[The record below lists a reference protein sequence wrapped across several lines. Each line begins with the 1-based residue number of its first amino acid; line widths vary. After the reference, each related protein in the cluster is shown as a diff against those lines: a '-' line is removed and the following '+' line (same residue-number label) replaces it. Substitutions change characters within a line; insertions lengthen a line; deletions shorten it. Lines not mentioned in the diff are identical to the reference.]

1 MVAFTALVLA
11 LAQSPDSTAYLDAQA
26 RVLVARARA
35 AQDSLESTIQ
45 AYTAVVKQRIGVA
58 LRTPLKDRT
67 LYRSEAAARIRWH
80 RDDMTVIKVL
90 GARQY
95 HPGMDYTDVDIAKFS
110 MDELFDPS
118 LDRLYFGLTYA
129 DDEDVWIDHPLLEGA
144 EEKYRY
150 QTGDTITMGFPDGKQ
165 VRVVELRVLPRRNA
179 VRLISGSVWIEPVSG
194 AIVKAAYRLPATF
207 NMERDTDVFEDD
219 DDLEHVPGIF
229 KPFELD
235 FTMISVEY
243 SYWRLK
249 HWLPRAL
256 RMEGTARAGII
267 KAPAAMEISY
277 DIQEVEEVGDSSV
290 SARQTLREW
299 RTDEDHVDT
308 SRRDGRRRYAI
319 IPDDREK
326 LIKSPDLPPP
336 VWDSSPD
343 FITEKELRSMYGGLA
358 QLPLP
363 PALVTNVTVR
373 WGLQAQDLLRFNRV
387 EGPSVGVRVEAQR
400 TAATY
405 WSTARLGLADLAPN
419 LEVGARRETL
429 RRTLTASASHGL
441 VAIDARSLQLG
452 SSVSALVLG
461 RDDGEYYRAT
471 ALRFAVSPP
480 PARAEWY
487 RLTLFA
493 ERQRSAA
500 RETDWSL
507 PHFFDRGIDFRPNM
521 QADAADL
528 AGAEL
533 SLRGWYG
540 SDPRMWQAGVEL
552 TLDGAAGDFRYG
564 RATLTT
570 RTAFPIVGHWRG
582 ALEAAGGSSE
592 GGLPVQKQ
600 FFLGGAHT
608 LRGYGGSA
616 AVGSSFVRGRAELAY
631 ATSAVG
637 LALFSDAGW
646 AGERASFTTSQSLLS
661 AGVGGTI
668 LDGLIRIDL
677 ARALRRPTGWRLE
690 LHLDAIL

>member
-1 MVAFTALVLA
+1 M
-11 LAQSPDSTAYLDAQA
+11 
-26 RVLVARARA
+26 RARA
-35 AQDSLESTIQ
+35 AQDSLENTIQ
-45 AYTAVVKQRIGVA
+45 AYTAIVKQRVGVA

-80 RDDMTVIKVL
+80 RDDRTVIKVL
-90 GARQY
+90 GAREY
-95 HPGMDYTDVDIAKFS
+95 HPGKEYANSNQSDFSLAGFS
-110 MDELFDPS
+110 MDELFDPTM
-118 LDRLYFGLTYA
+118 DRLYFGMTYA
-129 DDEDVWIDHPLLEGA
+129 DDEDVWIDHPLLAGGEA
-144 EEKYRY
+144 KYRY
-150 QTGDTITMGFPDGKQ
+150 QTGDTITMGFPDGRQ
-165 VRVVELRVLPRRNA
+165 VRVVELRVLPRRHA
-179 VRLISGSVWIEPVSG
+179 VRLISGSIWIEPESG

-207 NMERDTDVFEDD
+207 DMERDTDVFDEDD
-219 DDLEHVPGIF
+219 DDLKYVPAIF

-235 FTMISVEY
+235 LTMISVEY

-267 KAPAAMEISY
+267 KAPAALEIAY
-277 DIQEVEEVGDSSV
+277 DVQEVEEIGDSTV
-290 SARQTLREW
+290 SARQIMREW
-299 RTDEDHVDT
+299 RTDEDHVNT
-308 SRRDGRRRYAI
+308 QRRNGRRHYTI
-319 IPDDREK
+319 VPDDVEK

-358 QLPLP
+358 ALPLA
-363 PALVTNVTVR
+363 PALGANVALR
-373 WGLQAQDLLRFNRV
+373 WGPHGQDLLRFNRV

-400 TAATY
+400 TAGTY
-405 WSTARLGLADLAPN
+405 WSTARIGLADLAPN
-419 LEVGARRETL
+419 LEIGARRETM
-429 RRTLTASASHGL
+429 RRTLSATVSHGL
-441 VAIDARSLQLG
+441 VAVDARSLQLG
-452 SSVSALVLG
+452 SSAAALILA

-471 ALRFAVSPP
+471 ALRLSVSPP
-480 PARAEWY
+480 PARAEWH

-507 PHFFDRGIDFRPNM
+507 PHFFDRGIDFRPNL

-528 AGAEL
+528 VGAEL
-533 SLRGWYG
+533 SLRSWHG
-540 SDPRMWQAGVEL
+540 SDPRQWQTGIEL
-552 TLDGAAGDFRYG
+552 TLDGATGDFHYG

-570 RTAFPIVGHWRG
+570 RAAFPIFSRWRG
-582 ALEAAGGSSE
+582 ALEAAGGSAE
-592 GGLPVQKQ
+592 GELPVQKQ

-616 AVGSSFVRGRAELAY
+616 AVGASFLRARAELAY
-631 ATSAVG
+631 MTSVMG
-637 LALFSDAGW
+637 LSLFSDAGW
-646 AGERASFTTSQSLLS
+646 AGERTTFTTSQALLS

-677 ARALRRPTGWRLE
+677 ARALRAPTGWRLE